1 MTLITGCLHDLP
13 STVASKEA
21 HLTSRHLAVCWD
33 EKLKPC
39 FQRGNLLFV
48 RMEFQDMLSLL
59 IILSDVL
66 CHKRTNQSDSS
77 VYILNGIYLC
87 NLTVP

>member
-1 MTLITGCLHDLP
+1 MTGHLHDLP

-33 EKLKPC
+33 EKLKAC
-39 FQRGNLLFV
+39 FQQGNLLFV